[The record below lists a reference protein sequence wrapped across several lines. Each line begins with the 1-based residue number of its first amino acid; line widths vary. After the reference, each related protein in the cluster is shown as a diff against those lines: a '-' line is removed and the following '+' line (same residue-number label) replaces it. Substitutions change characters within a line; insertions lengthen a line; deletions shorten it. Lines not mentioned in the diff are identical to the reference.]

1 MTSDSRRPT
10 AIVALMAL
18 ALILAALAGG
28 AALVV
33 RAQPASAFAE
43 LAVTAYGAQRF
54 DLATGFTELPD
65 GGEVVDQ
72 GSGVRLE
79 APWLRYAE
87 GERLEATDA
96 LVHGPFGEVFAP
108 GLTLDLGQRQLYA
121 DGGVRLSTPSG
132 TVRAATLRFNA
143 NDGWILARHDVH
155 SDMPALEAAGVWYEI
170 DGGRLLLLPPYAYA
184 DGPIT
189 LRADAEGAPLQ
200 LTPEVADDGTLNGY
214 DATTDLDDDLR
225 SRVRAATEE

>member
-1 MTSDSRRPT
+1 
-10 AIVALMAL
+10 VALMAL

-33 RAQPASAFAE
+33 RAQPASVFAE

-96 LVHGPFGEVFAP
+96 LVHGPFGEMFAP
-108 GLTLDLGQRQLYA
+108 GLTLDLRQRRLYA
-121 DGGVRLSTPSG
+121 DGGVSLSTPRG
-132 TVRAATLRFNA
+132 TVRAATLRFDA
-143 NDGWILARHDVH
+143 DDGWILARHDVH
-155 SDMPALEAAGVWYEI
+155 SDTPTLEAAGIWYEF
-170 DGGRLLLLPPYAYA
+170 DGGRLLLLPPYAYV

-200 LTPEVADDGTLNGY
+200 LTPAVAGDGTRDGY

-225 SRVRAATEE
+225 SRALAVTEE

>member
-1 MTSDSRRPT
+1 MSSPSRRPI
-10 AIVALMAL
+10 AFVWPL
-18 ALILAALAGG
+18 AFVLILAASGGG
-28 AALVV
+28 ALPDA

-96 LVHGPFGEVFAP
+96 LVHGPFGELFAP
-108 GLTLDLGQRQLYA
+108 ALTLDLTLRRLEA
-121 DGGVRLSTPSG
+121 DGDVSLTTSSG
-132 TVRAATLRFNA
+132 TVRARRLRFDA
-143 NDGWILARHDVH
+143 GEGWILAWDDVR
-155 SDMPALEAAGVWYEI
+155 SDTPALEAAGIWYEV
-170 DGGRLLLLPPYAYA
+170 DGGRLLLLPPYAYV

-189 LRADAEGAPLQ
+189 LRADADGAPLQ
-200 LTPEVADDGTLNGY
+200 LTPDLADDGTVNGY
-214 DATTDLDDDLR
+214 DASTDLDDDLR
-225 SRVRAATEE
+225 SRARAATEE

>member
-1 MTSDSRRPT
+1 MTSVLGRPI
-10 AIVALMAL
+10 AFVLPLAL
-18 ALILAALAGG
+18 ALILAAPGGG
-28 AALVV
+28 ALQGV

-54 DLATGFTELPD
+54 DVATGFTELPD

-72 GSGVRLE
+72 GSGVRLR

-108 GLTLDLGQRQLYA
+108 ALTLDLALRRLDA
-121 DGGVRLSTPSG
+121 DGGVSLTTPSG
-132 TVRAATLRFNA
+132 TVLARALRFDA
-143 NDGWILARHDVH
+143 GEGWILARDDVR
-155 SDMPALEAAGVWYEI
+155 SDTPLLEAAGIWYEV
-170 DGGRLLLLPPYAYA
+170 DGGRLLLLPPYAYV

-189 LRADAEGAPLQ
+189 MRADADGAPLQ
-200 LTPEVADDGTLNGY
+200 LTPAVADDGTVNGY
-214 DATTDLDDDLR
+214 DATTDLDDELR
-225 SRVRAATEE
+225 ARALAANVE